1 MARRLPWFL
10 SGEPDLLALLDAQ
23 VEATVQGMRAFASWA
38 QNGSEEDAIAV
49 REAEH
54 HADDARRRLSE
65 ALREALVTPLEPE
78 DLYTMSERLD
88 TVINGAKNAVRDAEA
103 LGWRPDPATA
113 DMAALLLQGTEELA
127 SAVQCIR
134 RDPAEASRRADE
146 ATHCARQV
154 EKIYRASIAAL
165 RNRSAADTLE
175 IVTTFEAYRTLLA
188 ISDALVHVSHRIWYS
203 VLKAT

>member
-1 MARRLPWFL
+1 VARRLPWFL

>member
-23 VEATVQGMRAFASWA
+23 AEATVRGMRAFAAWA
-38 QNGSEEDAIAV
+38 ESGGEADAIAV
-49 REAEH
+49 RDAEH
-54 HADDARRRLSE
+54 EADDARRRLAE
-65 ALREALVTPLEPE
+65 ELRQALITPLEPE

-103 LGWRPDPATA
+103 LGWHPDRATA

-134 RDPAEASRRADE
+134 RDPAEASRQADQ

-165 RNRSAADTLE
+165 RNGSAADALE
-175 IVTTFEAYRTLLA
+175 LMTAFEAYRALLA
-188 ISDALVHVSHRIWYS
+188 ISDALVHVAHRIWYS